1 MNRLGD
7 CICAIPGKPPE
18 EHNKGCPVYLRA
30 RWGTLDAFTEFVL
43 ASLGATI
50 SWIEAK
56 AAECGPTPPAPA
68 ELVTLQGARLHA
80 ARSHLLDAQN
90 LIAVAMGAGG
100 DQPPGVRQQM
110 ETALR
115 AVRAAP
121 ERWHPPA
128 TLPNQPSSVSYRFSA
143 DGSCLC
149 VTLEVQPWAAHAV
162 KAGRYAHPDCPASH
176 DTRAVGVCTEHG
188 PEVVDPRVMPDR
200 PPFSVGAW
208 AEGHGPRR

>member
-1 MNRLGD
+1 VNRRGD
-7 CICAIPGKPPE
+7 CTCAIPSKPPE
-18 EHNKGCPVYLRA
+18 EHSAGCPVAMRA
-30 RWGTLDAFTEFVL
+30 RWGELDAFTEFVL
-43 ASLGATI
+43 SSIGHCATWASSKAGELPRGMDSAGNRRALLEQASALLITAQRMIAI
-50 SWIEAK
+50 S
-56 AAECGPTPPAPA
+56 
-68 ELVTLQGARLHA
+68 Q
-80 ARSHLLDAQN
+80 
-90 LIAVAMGAGG
+90 GAGG
-100 DQPPGVRQQM
+100 DQPPGVRRQM

-128 TLPNQPSSVSYRFSA
+128 PLPNQPSSISYRFSA

-162 KAGRYAHPDCPASH
+162 KAGRYAHPDCLASH